1 MNAVIRKAL
10 VRGGLEITALFHALG
25 AATAGRG
32 LIFTLHQVMPER
44 EQDFCPNAHLA
55 VTPQFLDEAIREALR
70 CGHEPVRLEDI
81 PQRLA
86 YHDDDRRF
94 VAFTLDDGYRNNAE
108 HAAPVFRRHGV
119 PYTIFIAKGLTART
133 HTLWWE
139 TAEALTRAA
148 NGFVF
153 DFGNGRELVGC
164 TTPADKLTAYLRLAA
179 FVGAREE
186 DEAVA
191 RIDDAALAQGVD
203 PHAIVADRIMGAN
216 ELAVLARDPLCSL
229 GAHTVTHCNLAR
241 VSPERLRQEIAESI
255 DAVEAW
261 SGTRPPSFA
270 YPYGWK
276 NAAGQRE
283 AKAVADAG
291 IALAVTTQPGVLDAS
306 HLDRLTALPRVSLN
320 GLYQKPRYVRALM
333 SGLPFRFVA

>member
-1 MNAVIRKAL
+1 M
-10 VRGGLEITALFHALG
+10 RGGLEATALFHSLG
-25 AATAGRG
+25 ASVGGRG
-32 LIFTLHQVMPER
+32 IIFTLHQVGPAAD
-44 EQDFCPNAHLA
+44 QAFHPNALLS
-55 VTPQFLDEAIREALR
+55 VTPQFLDQAIREVTRA
-70 CGHEPVRLEDI
+70 GYEPVRLEDI

-86 YHDDDRRF
+86 GGNDCRRF
-94 VAFTLDDGYRNNAE
+94 AAFTLDDGYRNNAE

-133 HTLWWE
+133 RTIWWE

-148 NGFVF
+148 DSFAF
-153 DFGNGRELVGC
+153 DFGNGRETVACATVGS
-164 TTPADKLTAYLRLAA
+164 KLAAYRRLAA
-179 FVGAREE
+179 FAGTFDE

-191 RIDDAALAQGVD
+191 RIDEAARAHGLDPRALVAERIMAADELAALAC
-203 PHAIVADRIMGAN
+203 
-216 ELAVLARDPLCSL
+216 DPLCSL

-241 VSPERLRQEIAESI
+241 VSPERLRREIADS
-255 DAVEAW
+255 VEAVAGW
-261 SGTRPPSFA
+261 SGTRPRSFA

-276 NAAGQRE
+276 GAAGPRE
-283 AKAVADAG
+283 AQAAADAG
-291 IALAVTTQPGVLDAS
+291 ISVAVTTQPGVIDAD